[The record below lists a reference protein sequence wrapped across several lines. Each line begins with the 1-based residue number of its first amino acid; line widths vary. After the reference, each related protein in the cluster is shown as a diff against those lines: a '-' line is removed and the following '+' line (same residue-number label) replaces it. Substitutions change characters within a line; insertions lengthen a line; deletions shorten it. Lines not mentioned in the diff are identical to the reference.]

1 MVVRAGHAATP
12 HLSLERASS
21 TGIFEHLRLPRA
33 ARNGLVVNAR
43 VHRGSAAG
51 KRRTSSLL
59 FGSSRGR
66 KRGARRS
73 PEEAGDGAEGLGEM
87 SVSRARFCLVVVS
100 TVFSP
105 PFRLPLQWYRRLFTR
120 SLFDTSAGVP
130 TVLKGGREIFSFRG
144 LFFEYGALG
153 ASTVAILIRRRAA
166 ACQRLEGDRLVIL
179 PFPPPGI
186 GDVQSAPSFSGH
198 PLPNR
203 NPLASIAFHASIAVR
218 SACVSTVESARR
230 SLRALSSPETF
241 GWVID
246 ERHVTL
252 CTRHHG

>member
-1 MVVRAGHAATP
+1 MTPSLLFRRVSDPIAGCRGGEAHHRGKGYRGARRATHPRECVRLRFHASDLVEHPSVVVRAGHAATP

-130 TVLKGGREIFSFRG
+130 TEPRF
-144 LFFEYGALG
+144 
-153 ASTVAILIRRRAA
+153 
-166 ACQRLEGDRLVIL
+166 
-179 PFPPPGI
+179 
-186 GDVQSAPSFSGH
+186 
-198 PLPNR
+198 
-203 NPLASIAFHASIAVR
+203 
-218 SACVSTVESARR
+218 
-230 SLRALSSPETF
+230 
-241 GWVID
+241 
-246 ERHVTL
+246 
-252 CTRHHG
+252 